1 MKEDLKQHFKSRLGR
16 AYMQHH
22 SVVRR
27 HLSYSSCFPFVF
39 LAFLSYSTAKS
50 HDLSFFWS
58 VLDITPPTLSLSH
71 SISHALSFTHTHIHT
86 HIHTHSLCPSDSHSL
101 SNSFTHS
108 LLLSLSL
115 SHSLS
120 RSHYHFPLSLY
131 INLGPWSRFSNR
143 WYKSS
148 SKVLL
153 ESFWSKTTGRC
164 DILYWNRFTWKWATE
179 YWRSPTYRGQ
189 KSSQIR

>member
-1 MKEDLKQHFKSRLGR
+1 
-16 AYMQHH
+16 MQHH

-27 HLSYSSCFPFVF
+27 HLSYFSCFPFVF
-39 LAFLSYSTAKS
+39 LALLLVQQPNLTIWLSS
-50 HDLSFFWS
+50 DLSSSDWS
-58 VLDITPPTLSLSH
+58 ICRLPLSPSLSLSH
-71 SISHALSFTHTHIHT
+71 THTHTHTHTHIHT
-86 HIHTHSLCPSDSHSL
+86 HT
-101 SNSFTHS
+101 
-108 LLLSLSL
+108 LSLSL
-115 SHSLS
+115 WLSLNNSLTHSLTLNHSLS
-120 RSHYHFPLSLY
+120 LSLCLTLSLSLY

-164 DILYWNRFTWKWATE
+164 DILYWNRSTWKWATE
-179 YWRSPTYRGQ
+179 YWRSPAYRGQ

>member
-1 MKEDLKQHFKSRLGR
+1 
-16 AYMQHH
+16 MQHH
-22 SVVRR
+22 SVVGR
-27 HLSYSSCFPFVF
+27 HLSYFSCFPFVF

-50 HDLSFFWS
+50 HDLSSFWS
-58 VLDITPPTLSLSH
+58 VLIVSPPTLSLS
-71 SISHALSFTHTHIHT
+71 LS
-86 HIHTHSLCPSDSHSL
+86 HTHSLSLSHTHTLSVPLTLTHSL
-101 SNSFTHS
+101 SDSLTLSLSHS
-108 LLLSLSL
+108 HSLSLSL
-115 SHSLS
+115 SL
-120 RSHYHFPLSLY
+120 RLSLD

-164 DILYWNRFTWKWATE
+164 DILYWNCFTWKWATE

-189 KSSQIR
+189 KSS